1 MGRLMRE
8 VAIIGAGMSKFGAFP
23 DKFSRDLF
31 VEAFI
36 NCLESIDQNFEPK
49 DIEALYLGNYSSD
62 LFEGQGHLAP
72 MCAELA
78 GLIPK
83 PALRTEDA
91 CASSGIALR
100 EAILAIASGVYDIV
114 LVGGVEKMTDLPT
127 AGVTD
132 TLASAADKIFEFLNG
147 FTFPGLYAAMATAR
161 MKEYGTTKEDFMR
174 IGIKN
179 HENGALNPFA
189 QMNKS
194 VKEIME
200 SKKQKAIK
208 QGKPAPEWTDEMDFL
223 HDLSANPYIAYPMRL
238 FDCSLVTDG
247 AACIILTSK
256 ELAKK
261 YTDTPIYIV
270 GTGQGSETFALQDR
284 ESLLSL
290 RSAVN
295 AARMAYKMAGVE
307 PKDIQLA
314 EVHDCFTIAE
324 MIAMGDL
331 GLWEREDIN
340 RAVREGETALDG
352 VRPINT
358 SGGLKSKGHP
368 VGATGA
374 AQVVEIF
381 KQMRGE
387 AEGKRQVKFDVE
399 CALTH
404 NVGGSG
410 GSCVV
415 HIFKK

>member
-1 MGRLMRE
+1 MGKLMRE
-8 VAIIGAGMSKFGAFP
+8 VAIIGAGMAKFGAFP
-23 DKFSRDLF
+23 NKNSRDQF
-31 VEAFI
+31 AEAYI
-36 NCLESIDQNFEPK
+36 NTLQSIDKNFETK
-49 DIEALYLGNYSSD
+49 EIEALYLGNYSSD

-78 GLIPK
+78 GITPK
-83 PALRTEDA
+83 PASRTEDA
-91 CASSGIALR
+91 CAASGVALR
-100 EAILAIASGVYDIV
+100 EGIMAIASGMFDIV
-114 LVGGVEKMTDLPT
+114 LVAGVEKMTDLPT

-132 TLASAADKIFEFLNG
+132 TLASAADRIFEFYAG
-147 FTFPGLYAAMATAR
+147 VTFPGLYALMATAR
-161 MKEYGTTKEDFMR
+161 MAKYGTTREDFMR

-179 HENGALNPFA
+179 HKNGALNPFA

-194 VKEIME
+194 VAEIMK
-200 SKKQKAIK
+200 SKAAKAEK
-208 QGKPAPEWTDEMDFL
+208 KGLPKPNWKDEMDFL

-247 AACIILTSK
+247 AACLVLTTK

-270 GTGQGSETFALQDR
+270 GTGQGSETFAVHDR
-284 ESLLSL
+284 PSLYSL

-295 AARMAYKMAGVE
+295 AANMAYKMAGVK
-307 PKDIQLA
+307 PKDIQIA

-324 MIAMGDL
+324 MVAMGDL
-331 GLWEREDIN
+331 GLWDREDIN
-340 RAVREGETALDG
+340 RAVREGDTALDG
-352 VRPINT
+352 VRPLNT

-368 VGATGA
+368 VGATGV

>member
-1 MGRLMRE
+1 
-8 VAIIGAGMSKFGAFP
+8 VI
-23 DKFSRDLF
+23 
-31 VEAFI
+31 
-36 NCLESIDQNFEPK
+36 
-49 DIEALYLGNYSSD
+49 
-62 LFEGQGHLAP
+62 
-72 MCAELA
+72 
-78 GLIPK
+78 
-83 PALRTEDA
+83 
-91 CASSGIALR
+91 
-100 EAILAIASGVYDIV
+100 AIASGAYDIV

-127 AGVTD
+127 SGVTD
-132 TLASAADKIFEFLNG
+132 TLASAADKIFEFSIG
-147 FTFPGLYAAMATAR
+147 VTFPGLYAMMATAR
-161 MKEYGTTKEDFMR
+161 MAKY
-174 IGIKN
+174 GIKN
-179 HENGALNPFA
+179 HKNGALNPFA
-189 QMNKS
+189 QMNQS
-194 VKEIME
+194 VEEIM
-200 SKKQKAIK
+200 KKKIAKAEK
-208 QGKPAPEWTDEMDFL
+208 KGQPKPDWKDEMDFL

-247 AACIILTSK
+247 AACLVLTTK

-270 GTGQGSETFALQDR
+270 GTGQGSETFAIHDR
-284 ESLLSL
+284 PSLFSL

-295 AARMAYKMAGVE
+295 AAQMAYKMAGVE
-307 PKDIQLA
+307 PKDIQIA

-324 MIAMGDL
+324 MVAMGDL
-331 GLWEREDIN
+331 GLWERDDVN

-352 VRPINT
+352 RLPLNT

-368 VGATGA
+368 VGATGV

-415 HIFKK
+415 HIYKK

>member
-1 MGRLMRE
+1 MGKLMRE
-8 VAIIGAGMSKFGAFP
+8 VAIVGAGMSKFGAFP
-23 DKFSRDLF
+23 DKNSRDLF
-31 VEAFI
+31 AEAFV
-36 NCLESIDQNFEPK
+36 NCLQSIDKNFEPK
-49 DIEALYLGNYSSD
+49 DIQALYLGNYSSD

-78 GLIPK
+78 GLTPK
-83 PALRTEDA
+83 PALRTENA

-100 EAILAIASGVYDIV
+100 EGVIAIASGAYDIV

-127 AGVTD
+127 SGVTD
-132 TLASAADKIFEFLNG
+132 TLASAADKIFEFSIG
-147 FTFPGLYAAMATAR
+147 VTFPGLYAMMATAR
-161 MKEYGTTKEDFMR
+161 MAKYGTTKEDFMR

-179 HENGALNPFA
+179 HKNGALNPFA
-189 QMNKS
+189 QMNQS
-194 VKEIME
+194 VEEIM
-200 SKKQKAIK
+200 KKKIAKAEK
-208 QGKPAPEWTDEMDFL
+208 KGQPKPDWKDEMDFL

-247 AACIILTSK
+247 AACLVLTTK

-270 GTGQGSETFALQDR
+270 GTGQGSETFAIHDR
-284 ESLLSL
+284 PSLFSL

-295 AARMAYKMAGVE
+295 AAQMAYKMAGVE
-307 PKDIQLA
+307 PKDIQIA

-324 MIAMGDL
+324 MVAMGDL
-331 GLWEREDIN
+331 GLWERDDVN

-352 VRPINT
+352 RLPLNT

-368 VGATGA
+368 VGATGV

-415 HIFKK
+415 HIYKK

>member
-1 MGRLMRE
+1 MGKLMRE
-8 VAIIGAGMSKFGAFP
+8 VAVIGAGMSKFGAFP
-23 DKFSRDLF
+23 DKNSRDLF
-31 VEAFI
+31 AEALI
-36 NCLESIDQNFEPK
+36 NTLQSIDKNFETK
-49 DIEALYLGNYSSD
+49 EIEALYLGNYSSD

-78 GLIPK
+78 GLTPK
-83 PALRTEDA
+83 PASRTENA

-100 EAILAIASGVYDIV
+100 EAIIAIAAGAFDIV

-132 TLASAADKIFEFLNG
+132 TLASAADRIFEFYAG
-147 FTFPGLYAAMATAR
+147 VTFPGLYALMATAR
-161 MKEYGTTKEDFMR
+161 MNKYGTTREDFMR

-179 HENGALNPFA
+179 HKNGALNPFA

-194 VKEIME
+194 VAEIMN
-200 SKKQKAIK
+200 SKIAKAEK
-208 QGKPAPEWTDEMDFL
+208 KGLPKPNWKDEMDFL

-247 AACIILTSK
+247 AACLVLTTK

-270 GTGQGSETFALQDR
+270 GTGQGSETFAVHDR
-284 ESLLSL
+284 PSLYSL

-295 AARMAYKMAGVE
+295 AANMAYKMAGVK
-307 PKDIQLA
+307 PKDIQIA

-324 MIAMGDL
+324 MVAMGDL
-331 GLWEREDIN
+331 GLWERDDIN
-340 RAVREGETALDG
+340 RAVREGDTALDG
-352 VRPINT
+352 VRPLNT

-368 VGATGA
+368 VGATGV
-374 AQVVEIF
+374 AQAVEIF

-415 HIFKK
+415 HIYKK